1 MPPATYHK
9 PMESCQ
15 EQIEWLTAKIFQLTE
30 ELRSIKAK
38 SEDRWMTTME
48 ASFHMKPKTACAI
61 RQRVKSKTKPMPEG
75 IVWKQEAKGHEILVN
90 VKAFR
95 EYL

>member
-1 MPPATYHK
+1 
-9 PMESCQ
+9 MESYQ
-15 EQIEWLTAKIFQLTE
+15 EQIEWLTAKIFQLQE
-30 ELRSIKAK
+30 ELHSTRAK
-38 SEDRWMTTME
+38 SEDRWMTIME
-48 ASFHMKPKTACAI
+48 VSSELRKSADAI

-90 VKAFR
+90 LKSFR